1 MRWCLTLALASSLW
15 SILLLHL
22 YLCLPLRTGTTIR
35 TRIRTRVD
43 TPVPS
48 LIPNKNAQPHTF
60 HFSMFFSLSKISATV
75 TNFVSH
81 WSTVEHIQPVDQFTE
96 FR

>member
-1 MRWCLTLALASSLW
+1 
-15 SILLLHL
+15 
-22 YLCLPLRTGTTIR
+22 
-35 TRIRTRVD
+35 
-43 TPVPS
+43 
-48 LIPNKNAQPHTF
+48 
-60 HFSMFFSLSKISATV
+60 MFFSLSKISATV

>member
-22 YLCLPLRTGTTIR
+22 YLCLPLRTGTT
-35 TRIRTRVD
+35 IRTRVD